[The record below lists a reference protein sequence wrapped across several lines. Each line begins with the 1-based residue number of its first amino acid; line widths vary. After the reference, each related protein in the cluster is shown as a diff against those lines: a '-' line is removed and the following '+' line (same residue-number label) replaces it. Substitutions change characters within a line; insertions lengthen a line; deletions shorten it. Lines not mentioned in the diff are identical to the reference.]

1 MQEKLDITNKY
12 SYELQE
18 ISNKLNQLRNKR
30 IYEITNAKMD
40 GFMATNIDQLENM
53 IAELIGKI
61 EKGQE
66 STMENLLRT
75 FGVGNN
81 NL

>member
-30 IYEITNAKMD
+30 IYEISNAKMD
-40 GFMATNIDQLENM
+40 GFMATNIDQLEKM
-53 IAELIGKI
+53 IAELIIKI

-81 NL
+81 NS